1 MQYRWARA
9 ATLGLALG
17 LGAVLAM
24 SAPSMAQN
32 YGDASRGAA
41 FAMRVCQG
49 CHGVR
54 PQEVSINALAPAF
67 DTIADTRGMT
77 ETALSVALRTHHRD
91 MPNLVL
97 EDQERADVI
106 AYIMTLKGK

>member
-1 MQYRWARA
+1 MQHRRTWA
-9 ATLGLALG
+9 ATLGLGVAL
-17 LGAVLAM
+17 VT
-24 SAPSMAQN
+24 SASGSAQN

-54 PQEVSINALAPAF
+54 SQEVSINALAPTF
-67 DTIADTRGMT
+67 DTIAETRGMT
-77 ETALSVALRTHHRD
+77 ETALSVALRTPHRD